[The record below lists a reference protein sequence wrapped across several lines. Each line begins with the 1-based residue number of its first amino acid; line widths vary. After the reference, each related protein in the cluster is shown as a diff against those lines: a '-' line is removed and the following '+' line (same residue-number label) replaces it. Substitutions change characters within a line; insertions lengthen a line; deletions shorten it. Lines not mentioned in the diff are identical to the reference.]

1 MRHSW
6 GKLPRCCTISAR
18 QSFISS
24 AFSTSTGGGG
34 GRGRGG
40 GGFGSDNSPIF
51 GFTPNNDAKDDKS
64 AAAPQP
70 PSGIGHGRG
79 SGKPFPS
86 SFSSSDQFVAG
97 NASAATPAGHGRG
110 VPLPIS
116 VPSPSQQRMSL
127 QQPQHKFFVAGEESS
142 DSQTKASADSSLPSS
157 ILSVLSGAGR
167 GKPTV
172 TPPVSEKPKEEN
184 RHLRA
189 RKTPQAESS
198 KLPSPRLSREEA
210 VKKAV
215 GILSRGDDDGGR
227 GRGAMAPRGGRGFSG
242 GGREGRGRGGGGGRG
257 RGRMGRGEGIQQDS
271 GDEYGDVFEV
281 GDDAA
286 AEKLAQEVGPE
297 IANQLA
303 EGIEEMGPRVF
314 PSLIEDAYLDALD
327 TNLKIECEEEYM
339 MGEFD
344 MNPDIDEKPPIPLRD
359 ALEKMKPF
367 LMVYEGI
374 ESQEEWEEVMKETME
389 VRLPIIKEIVDHY
402 SGPDRVTAKQQHEEL
417 NRVAATLPQRAPT
430 SVKLFTE
437 RAVQSLQSNPS
448 WGFHKKCQ
456 FMDKLVYEVSQ
467 QYK

>member
-6 GKLPRCCTISAR
+6 GKLPRCCAISAR

-24 AFSTSTGGGG
+24 AFSTSSGGSGW

-40 GGFGSDNSPIF
+40 GRFGSDNSPIF
-51 GFTPNNDAKDDKS
+51 GITPNNDAEDDKS

-86 SFSSSDQFVAG
+86 SSDPFVAD
-97 NASAATPAGHGRG
+97 NASADAPAGRGRG
-110 VPLPIS
+110 VPGPIS
-116 VPSPSQQRMSL
+116 VPPPSQQRMPL
-127 QQPQHKFFVAGEESS
+127 QQPQPMFFVEGEKSS
-142 DSQTKASADSSLPSS
+142 DSQTKASADSSLPPS

-184 RHLRA
+184 RHLRV

-198 KLPSPRLSREEA
+198 KPPSPRLSREEA

-215 GILSRGDDDGGR
+215 GVLSRGDDDGGS
-227 GRGAMAPRGGRGFSG
+227 GRGAMAPRGGRG
-242 GGREGRGRGGGGGRG
+242 R
-257 RGRMGRGEGIQQDS
+257 EGIQQDS

-286 AEKLAQEVGPE
+286 AEKLAQKVGPE
-297 IANQLA
+297 IADQLA
-303 EGIEEMGPRVF
+303 QGIEEMGPRVF

-417 NRVAATLPQRAPT
+417 NRVAATLPQSAPT

-456 FMDKLVYEVSQ
+456 FMDKLVYQVSK

>member
-1 MRHSW
+1 
-6 GKLPRCCTISAR
+6 
-18 QSFISS
+18 
-24 AFSTSTGGGG
+24 
-34 GRGRGG
+34 
-40 GGFGSDNSPIF
+40 
-51 GFTPNNDAKDDKS
+51 
-64 AAAPQP
+64 
-70 PSGIGHGRG
+70 
-79 SGKPFPS
+79 
-86 SFSSSDQFVAG
+86 
-97 NASAATPAGHGRG
+97 
-110 VPLPIS
+110 
-116 VPSPSQQRMSL
+116 MSL
-127 QQPQHKFFVAGEESS
+127 QQSQPKFFVEGEEFS

-198 KLPSPRLSREEA
+198 KPPSSRLSREEA

-227 GRGAMAPRGGRGFSG
+227 GRGAMAPQGGRGFSARG
-242 GGREGRGRGGGGGRG
+242 RGGRRGRGGGG

-286 AEKLAQEVGPE
+286 AEELAQKVGPE

-359 ALEKMKPF
+359 ALEKMKCS
-367 LMVYEGI
+367 I
-374 ESQEEWEEVMKETME
+374 ESW
-389 VRLPIIKEIVDHY
+389 
-402 SGPDRVTAKQQHEEL
+402 
-417 NRVAATLPQRAPT
+417 
-430 SVKLFTE
+430 
-437 RAVQSLQSNPS
+437 
-448 WGFHKKCQ
+448 
-456 FMDKLVYEVSQ
+456 
-467 QYK
+467 

>member
-6 GKLPRCCTISAR
+6 GKLPRCCAISAR

-24 AFSTSTGGGG
+24 AFSTSSGGGG
-34 GRGRGG
+34 WGRGRGG

-51 GFTPNNDAKDDKS
+51 GITPNNDAKDDKS

-86 SFSSSDQFVAG
+86 SSDPFVAD
-97 NASAATPAGHGRG
+97 NASAAAPAGRGRG
-110 VPLPIS
+110 VPGPI
-116 VPSPSQQRMSL
+116 
-127 QQPQHKFFVAGEESS
+127 SS

-198 KLPSPRLSREEA
+198 KPPSPRLSREEA

-215 GILSRGDDDGGR
+215 GVLSRGDDDGGS
-227 GRGAMAPRGGRGFSG
+227 GRGAMAPRGGRGFSARG
-242 GGREGRGRGGGGGRG
+242 RGGRRGGRGGGGRGG
-257 RGRMGRGEGIQQDS
+257 RGRMGRGEGIQQDT
-271 GDEYGDVFEV
+271 GDAYGDVFEV

-286 AEKLAQEVGPE
+286 AEKLAQKVGPE
-297 IANQLA
+297 IADQLA
-303 EGIEEMGPRVF
+303 QGIEEMGPRVF

-417 NRVAATLPQRAPT
+417 NRVAATLPQSAPT

-456 FMDKLVYEVSQ
+456 FMDKLVYEVSK